1 MNVKRTKQCLFRSF
15 LFFSGLL
22 IAMVT
27 SAQQFTVRG
36 TVKDATGEPVIG
48 ANVMVKGTSN
58 GTITDIDGK
67 YSFRT
72 LIHHLYLC
80 LPLSG
85 IRMKR
90 WLVKDSMKSM

>member
-67 YSFRT
+67 YSVSDVNSSSVLVFT
-72 LIHHLYLC
+72 
-80 LPLSG
+80 LSG